1 MPFNSESTKVSIK
14 KFKRKLLKKDSSNI
28 KEKIVFFHEMLLDDL
43 LAKQD
48 KLDKTKRALLYV
60 PLSGYFF
67 KEKNLFKISL
77 YSNNK
82 KKMR

>member
-1 MPFNSESTKVSIK
+1 M
-14 KFKRKLLKKDSSNI
+14 
-28 KEKIVFFHEMLLDDL
+28 FFHEMLLDDL

-48 KLDKTKRALLYV
+48 KLDKTKRAQLFV